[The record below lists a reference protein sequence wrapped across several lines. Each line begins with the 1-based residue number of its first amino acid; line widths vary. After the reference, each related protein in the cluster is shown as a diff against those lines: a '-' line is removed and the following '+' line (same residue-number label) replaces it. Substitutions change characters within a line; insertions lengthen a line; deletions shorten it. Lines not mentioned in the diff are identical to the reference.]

1 MGKTRIARTYAD
13 AVALIDGSADPFF
26 SSSVTAKALAY
37 QNYVNTGNPA
47 VTINLRAWQFAS
59 AADCQTVYASLMNYP
74 TYSSQPWVAGGLGDV
89 SRIANSG
96 GTWRVNVCKGAYL
109 IESALLGAGGGSGQN
124 LLVSFVNAIL
134 AKIP

>member
-1 MGKTRIARTYAD
+1 
-13 AVALIDGSADPFF
+13 VNLIDGSADPFF
-26 SSSVTAKALAY
+26 NWTVAAKALAY

-47 VTINLRAWQFAS
+47 LTINLRAWQFAS
-59 AADCQTVYASLMNYP
+59 AADCQKAYVNTMSYP
-74 TYSSQPWVAGGLGDV
+74 TYSSQPWVAAGLGDV

-109 IESALLGAGGGSGQN
+109 IESALMGANGGAGQN
-124 LLVSFVNAIL
+124 MLVAFVNAIL